1 VIRVRAE
8 LEFDTF
14 YAATRGRLLHQL
26 TLMTLDRE
34 QAADALQ
41 EAYIK
46 AWQRWDR
53 IGDYD
58 DAESW
63 VRLVA
68 YRHCISAWRRLATAR
83 RSAREIAAPESTP
96 APATAEAVAVRQ
108 ALAQLSTDH
117 RAVLVL
123 HEMCD
128 LSVEQIAA
136 QLRIPPGTVK
146 TRLMRGRAALA
157 VLLTDPAEDAADGP
171 HVADGRPAP
180 ASSTLPEPRRAAS
193 RPATDLRREVPD
205 VV

>member
-1 VIRVRAE
+1 MRAE
-8 LEFDTF
+8 PEFDTF

-53 IGDYD
+53 IGDYE

-68 YRHCISAWRRLATAR
+68 YRHCVSHWRRLTTAR
-83 RSAREIAAPESTP
+83 RSAREIAMPESSP
-96 APATAEAVAVRQ
+96 APATAEIVAVRQ

-128 LSVEQIAA
+128 LTIEQIAG
-136 QLRIPPGTVK
+136 QLRVPSGTVK
-146 TRLMRGRAALA
+146 TRLMRARAALA
-157 VLLTDPAEDAADGP
+157 VLLTDPAEDVDAGPPRGAAPSALAVPG
-171 HVADGRPAP
+171 V
-180 ASSTLPEPRRAAS
+180 PEPRRVGS
-193 RPATDLRREVPD
+193 RRTTDLRREVPD
-205 VV
+205 VVGP